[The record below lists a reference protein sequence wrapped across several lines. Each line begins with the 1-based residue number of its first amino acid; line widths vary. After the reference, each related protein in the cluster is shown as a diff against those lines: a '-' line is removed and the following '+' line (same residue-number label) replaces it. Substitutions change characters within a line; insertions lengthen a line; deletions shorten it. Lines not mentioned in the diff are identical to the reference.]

1 MSRQLVVIDARV
13 ANVQS
18 LIEQLGVSY
27 SYLLLNADADGLAQ
41 LADYVEANSGLD
53 SIHLIS
59 HGAPGQFAVGSVT
72 LSEQSVE
79 SYSAVLGR
87 IGASLGNLPVR
98 SGLSEVEF
106 SPMEEVLHEEVP
118 FQ

>member
-1 MSRQLVVIDARV
+1 MSRQLVVFDGRV

-27 SYLLLNADADGLAQ
+27 SYLLLNVGHDGLAQ
-41 LADYVEANSGLD
+41 LADYVGVNPDLD
-53 SIHLIS
+53 VIHLIS

-87 IGASLGNLPVR
+87 IGASQVR
-98 SGLSEVEF
+98 EPERHAFLRLTVGT
-106 SPMEEVLHEEVP
+106 
-118 FQ
+118 QG